1 MKIKLFVIAVVWFMS
16 GVLSSAQAQSQLCG
30 CADAK
35 HMLFRI
41 KEANAAINEYKRQI
55 QNYQA
60 QERSS
65 GNPVMFTHTEYRNN
79 LQPAVQT
86 VLNNVK
92 NAEPPPSPITAGA
105 KTDPHSCSEPE
116 ISGGTP
122 CLQEALRKHESHHS
136 NSCSLKRPPR
146 TNPASDY
153 RDAMTMIEV
162 IEEEIVGY
170 TLERAYLASE
180 HAKLPDKCKPPVWY
194 LYYEVT
200 VVGDGSK
207 TRAGGFRDQITWK
220 VLHKYSG
227 KIEFNQPIP
236 QLPIPP
242 QQMALMS
249 PAQMMA
255 AWQKYPKGSVTSWRH
270 KPLLPSLFVPMEVLI
285 KDEVMTFVYDP
296 GEGITY
302 EQTKTTETWEGD
314 ATDGVS
320 NGFEFIINSVDKNY
334 NISIPIKPLD
344 QATTKIFA
352 TKISPQV
359 KNTKKDVID
368 RTEHGYGGA
377 PTHEEPPATIK
388 MISFDSFEIP
398 TVAGLLE
405 KAVVHHS
412 ANLPLDFTLDT
423 LTYDSGLV
431 KPTLPYLKGLPDAE
445 KNVRVR
451 VYYRVSKLPEN

>member
-1 MKIKLFVIAVVWFMS
+1 MKIKLFVIAVVWLMS

-41 KEANAAINEYKRQI
+41 KEANAAINEYKKQI

-60 QERSS
+60 QGNSS
-65 GNPVMFTHTEYRNN
+65 GNPVRFTQEEYRNN
-79 LQPAVQT
+79 LQPAVKT
-86 VLNNVK
+86 VLTNVK
-92 NAEPPPSPITAGA
+92 SAEPPPSPLTAGA

-146 TNPASDY
+146 TNPVSDY
-153 RDAMTMIEV
+153 RDAMTMVEV

-180 HAKLPDKCKPPVWY
+180 LAKLPDKCKPPVWY

-200 VVGDGSK
+200 VAGDGSK

-227 KIEFNQPIP
+227 NIELNQPSP

-249 PAQMMA
+249 PAQIMA
-255 AWQKYPKGSVTSWRH
+255 AAQKYPKGSVTSWRH
-270 KPLLPSLFVPMEVLI
+270 KPLLPVLSSLYVPMDVLI

-302 EQTKTTETWEGD
+302 EQTKTTETWGGD
-314 ATDGVS
+314 ATDGVK
-320 NGFEFIINSVDKNY
+320 NGFEFLINSVDKNY
-334 NISIPIKPLD
+334 NISIPIKPSNQL
-344 QATTKIFA
+344 ASKI
-352 TKISPQV
+352 PPPV
-359 KNTKKDVID
+359 KNIKKEVID

-377 PTHEEPPATIK
+377 PTHEEKTPTNTK
-388 MISFDSFEIP
+388 VSFDSFEIP

-405 KAVVHHS
+405 NAVVHHS

-423 LTYDSGLV
+423 LTFDSGLV

-445 KNVRVR
+445 KSVRVR
-451 VYYRVSKLPEN
+451 VYYRVSRLPEN